1 MKGCVSGKTGYLS
14 ESVAAE
20 ALLDAWVR
28 HRYAPGRGPVN
39 VYLCDACGQY
49 HFTSKG
55 EMHARLAQA
64 MKDGSLHRQQQARN
78 WEDRWRG
85 R

>member
-1 MKGCVSGKTGYLS
+1 MRTCVTGKIRYLS
-14 ESVAAE
+14 EALAVE

-28 HRYAPGRGPVN
+28 HAYTAQRGPVN

-55 EMHARLAQA
+55 SMHARLAEA
-64 MKDGSLHRQQQARN
+64 LASGTIEKLRTARN
-78 WEDRWRG
+78 WEDRWRNK
-85 R
+85 